1 MYLIYK
7 LLKGWSTE
15 SKFSNQEMTCFYIV
29 QILMLD
35 QDRTNFFK
43 EIIIKFL
50 NVFTYL

>member
-7 LLKGWSTE
+7 LLKVDQQSQNSPI
-15 SKFSNQEMTCFYIV
+15 SKWLAFTLYKLV
-29 QILMLD
+29 LD
-35 QDRTNFFK
+35 QDRTNFLK